1 MARTLVTPPFPGTS
15 RSGTALMTVA
25 RELGYSYRVPRT
37 DQEQGDLAN
46 LLRANR
52 RLAAMQ
58 AADDI
63 TEHKHE
69 PRTEEDWESELRS
82 NAPDYSPI
90 TRGEISEDDYAEEQP
105 DMGPEYDVETV
116 LAFDPA
122 RRLYRVRWA
131 NYSAEYDTWEPLGHF
146 HGGENN
152 PAILAWR
159 VREAGHIAISAIRCG
174 PADVSLTVH
183 FEERAQSEEEEPEA

>member
-69 PRTEEDWESELRS
+69 PRTEEPCIPIRDRS
-82 NAPDYSPI
+82 QA
-90 TRGEISEDDYAEEQP
+90 
-105 DMGPEYDVETV
+105 
-116 LAFDPA
+116 PA
-122 RRLYRVRWA
+122 RRPPAASSTPARRVPPGSFR
-131 NYSAEYDTWEPLGHF
+131 
-146 HGGENN
+146 
-152 PAILAWR
+152 
-159 VREAGHIAISAIRCG
+159 
-174 PADVSLTVH
+174 
-183 FEERAQSEEEEPEA
+183 